1 MIKAIIF
8 DCFGVLYPDASW
20 DFFNSL
26 KDTGKLTRE
35 KLLEFNE
42 QADLGKVSEED
53 YYKYYSEQTGIPLQS
68 IKDGVYSNFSL
79 NLNVFEVLKTMASKY
94 KIGLVTNAA
103 VFDMFMLK
111 RDGVEK
117 YLDSIIVSASVG
129 ITKPNPKIY
138 QLSAEELG
146 VEPAECI
153 FIDDRER
160 NLGGAAKTGM
170 KCILFK
176 NAKQLNADIEH
187 IL

>member
-35 KLLEFNE
+35 KLLVHNE
-42 QADLGKVSEED
+42 QADLGKLSEEE
-53 YYKYYSEQTGIPLQS
+53 YYKYYSEQTGIPVQS
-68 IKDGVYSNFSL
+68 IKDGVYANFSP
-79 NLNVFEVLKTMASKY
+79 NKEVFEVLKKMASKY
-94 KIGLVTNAA
+94 QIGLVTNAT

-129 ITKPNPKIY
+129 VTKPSPKIY
-138 QLSAEELG
+138 HLSAEELG
-146 VEPAECI
+146 VEPEQCI
-153 FIDDRER
+153 FIDDRQR
-160 NLGGAAKTGM
+160 NLDGATKVGM
-170 KCILFK
+170 KCVLFK
-176 NAKQLNADIEH
+176 NAKQLNQE
-187 IL
+187 LKRVL

>member
-35 KLLEFNE
+35 KLLVHNE
-42 QADLGKVSEED
+42 QADLGKISEEE
-53 YYKYYSEQTGIPLQS
+53 YYSYYSEQTGIPVQS
-68 IKDGVYSNFSL
+68 IKDGVYANFSL
-79 NLNVFEVLKTMASKY
+79 NKDVFEVLKKMADQY

-117 YLDSIIVSASVG
+117 YLNSIIVSASVG
-129 ITKPNPKIY
+129 VTKPNPRIY
-138 QLSAEELG
+138 MLSATELE

-153 FIDDRER
+153 FIDDRQR
-160 NLGGAAKTGM
+160 NLDGAIKAGM
-170 KCILFK
+170 KSILFK
-176 NAKQLNADIEH
+176 NAEQLNADLEH